1 MSSNEIYII
10 FLHENSKYYNNEF
23 SFHKLIYKVDAIPFK
38 TIEIFYGEFGGKIIK
53 IHLEE

>member
-1 MSSNEIYII
+1 MSGNEIYII
-10 FLHENSKYYNNEF
+10 FLEYSKYYNEF

-38 TIEIFYGEFGGKIIK
+38 TIEIFYGKFGGMIIK